1 MHCLVQASPWIF
13 VGMNVAYAEGLVNH
27 NEEFI
32 SQVTWLIT
40 CEAYFFFTCDKVLC
54 DNDEKN
60 MLLHILWFTKLGDS
74 FWF

>member
-40 CEAYFFFTCDKVLC
+40 CEAYFFSHVIKSYVIMMKKICCFTYS
-54 DNDEKN
+54 
-60 MLLHILWFTKLGDS
+60 DS
-74 FWF
+74 QN